1 MRDLVFSLFMLG
13 LVPFALSRP
22 NWAILIYAVISVM
35 NPHRLMWGFAYD
47 LPWAVIFGAIMA
59 ISVFIKRNDQIFI
72 SFGIYKIPL
81 LFVGWTVLTTFFA
94 LDNTVSEPKLLE
106 FIKIQISIFVTLVCL
121 RTGKEVTQLLLAL
134 VLSLGFYAVKGSFWV
149 VATLGAYRL
158 QGPKESPIQDENS
171 LAVAVLM
178 VVPVALWLYQIAKPR
193 WLKIILAITVGGCVV
208 ATLGTQSRGG
218 FLTLMFVSFA
228 YAMRTNKK
236 LLMGSGLAI
245 SVIVGLS
252 IMPEKYWARLQTIG
266 EYSSDESSV
275 GRLNAWTAAF
285 NLANDKLT
293 GGGFVFNQNP
303 LIFQQYAPPNSTVLT
318 AHSIYFQTLG
328 EHGWIGLSLFLLM
341 FITILVRLQIHIG
354 RASRLANIP
363 RLELLR
369 ALQVSLMSFLLG
381 GAFLSLAYW
390 EFLYY
395 MFAITLFVLKHDSL
409 TFSLTD
415 DHPPKVSTIQP
426 IDPKSS
432 DLKGQ
437 RLKPR
442 SFTKVLR

>member
-1 MRDLVFSLFMLG
+1 MRDLIFSLFMLG
-13 LVPFALSRP
+13 LVPFALARP
-22 NWAILIYAVISVM
+22 NWAIIIYAVVSVM

-47 LPWAVIFGAIMA
+47 LPWAIIFGAVMA
-59 ISVFIKRNDQIFI
+59 ISVFIKRNDQIFVT
-72 SFGIYKIPL
+72 FGTYKVPL

-94 LDNTVSEPKLLE
+94 IDSTVSEPKLLE
-106 FIKIQISIFVTLVCL
+106 FLKIQVSIFITLVCL

-134 VLSLGFYAVKGSFWV
+134 ALSLGFYAVKGSFWV

-178 VVPVALWLYQIAKPR
+178 VVPITLWLYQIAKPR
-193 WLKIILAITVGGCVV
+193 WLKLVLAATVAGCVV

-218 FLTLMFVSFA
+218 FLTMLFVVFA

-236 LLMGSGLAI
+236 LLIGSGLAV
-245 SVIVGLS
+245 SVAVGLS

-275 GRLNAWTAAF
+275 GRLNAWTTAF
-285 NLANDKLT
+285 NLANDKIT

-303 LIFQQYAPPNSTVLT
+303 LSFLQYAPPNSTVLT
-318 AHSIYFQTLG
+318 AHSIYFQTIG
-328 EHGWIGLSLFLLM
+328 EHGWIGLFLFLLM
-341 FITILVRLQIHIG
+341 FVTVIIRLQIHIS
-354 RASRLANIP
+354 RAARLTNVP

-369 ALQVSLMSFLLG
+369 ALQVSLVSFMLG

-395 MFAITLFVLKHDSL
+395 MFAITLFVLKNDSL

-415 DHPPKVSTIQP
+415 DLPPKVTNNQP
-426 IDPKSS
+426 LDQKFS
-432 DLKGQ
+432 GTVGH
-437 RLKPR
+437 RLRPR
-442 SFTKVLR
+442 SFTKVIR